1 MNIEKL
7 TKERKH
13 LVSERDKNKARI
25 QKLIQRKGKFDSGLK
40 TCKNCHQEYQEK
52 ENFNWSCKLHQ
63 SDWGGEM
70 WWCCGKTSKE
80 AIGCKY
86 QKHES
91 KDDAED
97 SADDDGEKKEK
108 VDRNLRCFC
117 CREIGHTL

>member
-1 MNIEKL
+1 
-7 TKERKH
+7 
-13 LVSERDKNKARI
+13 
-25 QKLIQRKGKFDSGLK
+25 
-40 TCKNCHQEYQEK
+40 
-52 ENFNWSCKLHQ
+52 
-63 SDWGGEM
+63 M

-97 SADDDGEKKEK
+97 SDDADGEKKEK

-117 CREIGHTL
+117 CREVGHTLVNCPRDPNMRTVTALPQYENEY